1 MSSQTDLNNSKAKLL
16 RPFPAAAALIYWLLS
31 FWLEKRILEVPPSAN
46 LFNYICCKAVLL
58 FALYA
63 FWSFSE
69 AVFRPIDARKR
80 ARWTFIY
87 AVPYLA
93 FLVFWLF
100 KYHPFVLKSDEL
112 NIFLDA
118 VRLESYAYWFNYFT
132 GFYWISCLMAV
143 PTAMGP
149 VFVKLLIQALVC
161 GYCCAR
167 ERERGRWYTALP
179 FYLLF
184 CLPFVMDQGISAH
197 RLPTYGMVY
206 AAVFAKLL
214 YDHEELSSV
223 EKKGRFGGN
232 DAPRSG
238 NAAPGAF
245 GALPLKDLLLLS
257 AGFSILAIWRS
268 EGIYFVPLGLI
279 LLLCAYKIKD
289 KKAALRTAGVYLLVL
304 CLAAVPQ
311 IKSYFFEE
319 NPSVALRT
327 KPFMAYAVTIMMR
340 NGLTEEM
347 IGEEAA
353 EMAPFVPVETIK
365 KANEQYGESIYN
377 GAFVLRH
384 AEKADYPDQERFCDA
399 VKRLIIKY
407 PLLYLR
413 SQLTAYMHVDRN
425 TPYRE
430 GMSLWERVTAFS
442 WHVNP
447 AAILSLVFT
456 LIFLFRRRWLPFWLG
471 LGSLG
476 NLALVVALMP
486 ATFPKYFYL
495 TYLYAYLVTAVLL
508 CRLLRLLGGAKAE
521 LSEKEA
527 AA

>member
-1 MSSQTDLNNSKAKLL
+1 MERQYSPDNSK
-16 RPFPAAAALIYWLLS
+16 RRIITPFSVSAALCYWLLS
-31 FWLEKRILEVPPSAN
+31 FWLEKRILEVPASAN
-46 LFNYICCKAVLL
+46 LFNYICCKGILL

-69 AVFRPIDARKR
+69 AVICPSDARKR

-87 AVPYLA
+87 ALPYLA

-100 KYHPFVLKSDEL
+100 RYHPFVLTSDEL

-118 VRLESYAYWFNYFT
+118 VKLESYAYWFNYFT
-132 GFYWISCLMAV
+132 GFYWIVCLMVV

-149 VFVKLLIQALVC
+149 VFVKVLIQALVC
-161 GYCCAR
+161 GYCMAR
-167 ERERGRWYTALP
+167 ERERGSFFSALP
-179 FYLLF
+179 IYLLF

-206 AAVFAKLL
+206 VAVAAKLI
-214 YDHEELSSV
+214 YDSEALRKADGSPS
-223 EKKGRFGGN
+223 
-232 DAPRSG
+232 
-238 NAAPGAF
+238 GAF
-245 GALPLKDLLLLS
+245 GSLPLKDLLLLS
-257 AGFSILAIWRS
+257 AGFSNLAIWRS

-279 LLLCAYKIKD
+279 LLLCAYSIKD
-289 KKAALRTAGVYLLVL
+289 KKAVLKTAAVYFLVL
-304 CLAAVPQ
+304 AIAAIPQ

-347 IGEEAA
+347 IGDEAA
-353 EMAPFVPVETIK
+353 EMEAFVPVETIK
-365 KANEQYGESIYN
+365 MANEKYGESIYG

-384 AEKADYPDQERFCDA
+384 AEKASYPDQERFCDA
-399 VKRLIIKY
+399 VKRLILKY

-413 SQLTAYMHVDRN
+413 SQLTAYVHVDGN

-430 GMSLWERVTAFS
+430 GMSLWQRITAFS
-442 WHVNP
+442 WHVTP
-447 AAILSLVFT
+447 AAVLSLLYTIAF
-456 LIFLFRRRWLPFWLG
+456 LIKKHWLGFWLG

-495 TYLYAYLVTAVLL
+495 TYLYAYLMTVFLL
-508 CRLLRLLGGAKAE
+508 CRLLRRIAGGK
-521 LSEKEA
+521 SEKEA
-527 AA
+527 S

>member
-1 MSSQTDLNNSKAKLL
+1 MERQYSPDNSK
-16 RPFPAAAALIYWLLS
+16 RRIITPFSVSAALCYWLLS
-31 FWLEKRILEVPPSAN
+31 FWLEKKILEVPASAN
-46 LFNYICCKAVLL
+46 LFNYVCCKGLL
-58 FALYA
+58 FFGLYSL
-63 FWSFSE
+63 FRFLEE
-69 AVFRPIDARKR
+69 AARPAGKQKR
-80 ARWTFIY
+80 ARWTLIY
-87 AVPYLA
+87 ALPYLA
-93 FLVFWLF
+93 FLIFWLI

-118 VRLESYAYWFNYFT
+118 VKLESYAYWFNYFT

-149 VFVKLLIQALVC
+149 VFVKVLIQALVC

-179 FYLLF
+179 IYLLF

-206 AAVFAKLL
+206 AAVFAKLV
-214 YDHEELSSV
+214 YDHEALSVLGKEGSS
-223 EKKGRFGGN
+223 GGSEN
-232 DAPRSG
+232 ARSAK
-238 NAAPGAF
+238 AASGAF

-279 LLLCAYKIKD
+279 LLLCAYKIQD
-289 KKAALRTAGVYLLVL
+289 KKAALRTALVYILVL
-304 CLAAVPQ
+304 CIAAVPQ

-353 EMAPFVPVETIK
+353 EMAPFVPVETII

-399 VKRLIIKY
+399 VKHLILKY
-407 PLLYLR
+407 PLLYIK
-413 SQLTAYMHVDRN
+413 SQLIAYAHVDRN
-425 TPYRE
+425 TPYRD
-430 GMSLWERVTAFS
+430 GMTLWERVTAFS

-447 AAILSLVFT
+447 AAVLSLIYT
-456 LIFLFRRRWLPFWLG
+456 LVFLFRRRWLLFWLG

-508 CRLLRLLGGAKAE
+508 CRLLRLAGGAKGRK
-521 LSEKEA
+521 SWKEA